1 MTEVGRHEIIQVA
14 TTLAQEKGI
23 SREDIL
29 EAMEQALEKVARTR
43 YGKDHDIR
51 VYIDRQ
57 TGQMQLKRYRE
68 IVSEVSHVPTQL
80 SLEDIQAMGVD
91 LAEGDFYI
99 ESVPNIEFGW
109 VDAQSA
115 KQTILS
121 HIREA
126 ERQIQYDEFQDRV
139 GEVINGLV
147 RRVEFDN
154 YFLDLG
160 KSEGF
165 LRRDELIPREKF
177 KVGDRVRAY
186 VKEVRR
192 EAKGPQIFLS
202 RTHPQFMAELFKQE
216 VSEIYDGHIMIKAVA
231 RDPGSRAKMA
241 VASNDSSIDPVG
253 SCVGMRGS
261 RVQAVI
267 QELQG
272 EKIDIIPWSADI
284 ATFVVNALAPAE
296 VSKVVFGEESRRLE
310 VVVPDDQLSL
320 AIGRRGQ
327 NVRLAHELTGMA
339 IDILTEAEESRRRT
353 AETQSRTTLFID
365 ALDVD
370 DVIAHLLVLEGFETL
385 EEIAFVPVE
394 ELLVLEG
401 FTEEVVC
408 ELQIRAKAF
417 LDKQAAELMDRFET
431 LGGSE
436 ALAALEPLT
445 PILLAELA
453 EKGIKLLDD
462 LAELSGIEL
471 QELVVNTKL
480 NLETANEIVMAARA
494 HWFQD
499 EAES

>member
-1 MTEVGRHEIIQVA
+1 MTEIGRHEIIQVA
-14 TTLAQEKGI
+14 TALAQEKGI
-23 SREDIL
+23 PREDIL
-29 EAMEQALEKVARTR
+29 EAMEQALQKVARAR

-51 VYIDRQ
+51 VHIDRQ

-68 IVSEVSHVPTQL
+68 IVSEISHVPTQL
-80 SLEDIQAMGVD
+80 NLEDVQTMGLD
-91 LAEGDFYI
+91 LREGDFHI
-99 ESVPNIEFGW
+99 EPLPNIEFGW
-109 VDAQSA
+109 VDAQTA

-126 ERQIQYDEFQDRV
+126 ERQIQYGEFQDRV
-139 GEVINGLV
+139 GEVVNGSV

-160 KSEGF
+160 KAEGF

-177 KVGDRVRAY
+177 KIGDRVRAY
-186 VKEVRR
+186 IKEVRR

-216 VSEIYDGHIMIKAVA
+216 VAEIYDGHIVIKAVA
-231 RDPGSRAKMA
+231 RDAGSRAKMA
-241 VASNDSSIDPVG
+241 VFSNDSSIDPVG

-272 EKIDIIPWSADI
+272 EKIDIIPWSPDI

-353 AETQSRTTLFID
+353 AETQSRTKLFID

-370 DVIAHLLVLEGFETL
+370 DVIAHLLVLEGFETV
-385 EEIAFVPVE
+385 EEIAFVPLE
-394 ELLVLEG
+394 ELLSLEG

-408 ELQIRAKAF
+408 ELQNRAKTF
-417 LDKQAAELMDRFET
+417 LEKQTTEMMDRFEQ

-436 ALAALEPLT
+436 ELAALEQLT
-445 PILLAELA
+445 PSLLAELA
-453 EKGIKLLDD
+453 EKGIKTLDD
-462 LAELSGIEL
+462 LAELSGFEL

-480 NLETANEIVMAARA
+480 NLERANEIVMASRA
-494 HWFQD
+494 HWFKD
-499 EAES
+499 EAQF